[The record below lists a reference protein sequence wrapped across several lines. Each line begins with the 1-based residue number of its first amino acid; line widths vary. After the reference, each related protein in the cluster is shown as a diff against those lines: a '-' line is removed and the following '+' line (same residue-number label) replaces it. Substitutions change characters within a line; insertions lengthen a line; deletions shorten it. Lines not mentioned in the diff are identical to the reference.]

1 VTDVGRDERK
11 PTRGISTELTIV
23 IPFYNEAESILEFAT
38 QLRESVESIG
48 VEYEII
54 FVNDGSTDNS
64 VELIERLRWS
74 RARVISFV
82 ANAGHMAA
90 LDAGYRA
97 SVGQYVVSLDSDL
110 QHPPTLI
117 PVMYATARNK
127 AVDVVYAVRTT
138 RERDSVFKRTTALVY
153 YRMMRSLTDVDVQ
166 NSAADFR
173 LISRRVI
180 AVIRALPPGQ
190 QVFRLLIP
198 SLGFASE
205 TIPYEASERFAGE
218 SKYSLRKM
226 LNLSTSSVVA
236 FTIKPLTISIRI
248 GLLVSLIAVLGFIYV
263 IVTYFNGRALEG
275 WASVLSTVLLMFGL
289 LFVIL
294 GVFGLYLGTILQT
307 VMARPVYIVASDE
320 TAQKQLMLGTD
331 SRIGTPDGGEL

>member
-1 VTDVGRDERK
+1 MSSDYI
-11 PTRGISTELTIV
+11 PELSIV
-23 IPFYNEAESILEFAT
+23 IPFYNESESIVEFAA
-38 QLRESVESIG
+38 QLRASVETIG
-48 VEYEII
+48 VEYEIV

-64 VELIERLRWS
+64 VELIEQMKWS
-74 RARVISFV
+74 NARVISFV

-97 SVGQYVVSLDSDL
+97 SAGRYVVSLDADL

-117 PVMYATARNK
+117 PVLYATAWTK
-127 AVDVVYAVRTT
+127 GVDVVYAARAT
-138 RERDSVFKRTTALVY
+138 RERDSFFKRTTALVY

-173 LISRRVI
+173 LISRRVV

-198 SLGFASE
+198 SFGFASE
-205 TIPYEASERFAGE
+205 TIAYEASERFAGE

-226 LNLSTSSVVA
+226 LNLSASSVVA
-236 FTIKPLTISIRI
+236 FTTKPLTISIRI
-248 GLLVSLIAVLGFIYV
+248 GLLVSLIAMIGFVYV
-263 IVTYFNGRALEG
+263 IVTYFTGNALQG
-275 WASVLSTVLLMFGL
+275 WASVLSTLLLLFGL

-307 VMARPVYIVASDE
+307 VMARPVYIIEADHSVESQV
-320 TAQKQLMLGTD
+320 TIRSNAQND
-331 SRIGTPDGGEL
+331 IHVEGER

>member
-1 VTDVGRDERK
+1 MTKVGDDQRSSSQPDA
-11 PTRGISTELTIV
+11 IELSV
-23 IPFYNEAESILEFAT
+23 VVPLYNEAESILEFAS
-38 QLRESVESIG
+38 QLREAVESIG
-48 VEYEII
+48 VSYEII
-54 FVNDGSTDNS
+54 FVNDGSTDRS
-64 VELIERLRWS
+64 VELIDRLGWPEIE
-74 RARVISFV
+74 VVNFV

-97 SVGQYVVSLDSDL
+97 SAGKYVVSLDSDL
-110 QHPPTLI
+110 QHPPALI
-117 PVMYATARNK
+117 PVLYAAARDK

-138 RERDSVFKRTTALVY
+138 RERDTIFKRTTAHVY

-173 LISRRVI
+173 LISCRVV
-180 AVIRALPPGQ
+180 AVIRSLPMGQ

-205 TIPYEASERFAGE
+205 TIPYVASDRFGGE

-226 LNLSTSSVVA
+226 VNLSTNSVVA
-236 FTIKPLTISIRI
+236 FTIKPLTISIRL
-248 GLLVSLIAVLGFIYV
+248 GLLVALAAVMGFVYV
-263 IVTYFNGRALEG
+263 IVTYLSGYALEG

-307 VMARPVYIVASDE
+307 LMARPDYIVSTSGLDRRGSSFQPDHGAADE
-320 TAQKQLMLGTD
+320 DRGAL
-331 SRIGTPDGGEL
+331 